1 MATQTKFLKLTIAD
15 SSEDIRPITN
25 SNMLKI
31 EKGYGGLSN
40 QIGNLTNV
48 VSQNNLVNVLRDT
61 CIRFIEQDGEYWV
74 QEYKWDN
81 LKREWVEGIKTQN
94 YFADAENF
102 TGYYFK
108 DEWTGVEDAEPPF
121 NSTWTKEDILVINQT
136 TTATGYGVDYR
147 RFPQALG
154 GYYTPTIE
162 TSESPTIIWTPVPTI
177 QRSNSVTTSLPVFK
191 EDNQVNL
198 VSMSNPE
205 LWVDNVWTYTLNLE
219 TSGEVSDTPR
229 VVVKFFE
236 SIDGSFEE
244 FYLAHHASAQPNRI
258 VVKAT
263 KDASFTDTSTWYAA
277 LYIYQPVIQEAQNA

>member
-15 SSEDIRPITN
+15 NTEDIRPITN

-31 EKGYGGLSN
+31 EKGYGGISN
-40 QIGNLTNV
+40 QVGNLTNV
-48 VSQNNLVNVLRDT
+48 VSQNNLINVKTDT
-61 CIRFIEQDGEYWV
+61 CIRFIEQDGEYYV
-74 QEYKWDN
+74 QEYKWDS
-81 LKREWVEGIKTQN
+81 LKQEWVEGITTQN
-94 YFADAENF
+94 FFADAENF

-108 DEWTGVEDAEPPF
+108 EEWAGVEDAEPPF
-121 NSTWTKEDILVINQT
+121 DSPWTKEDILVINQT
-136 TTATGYGVDYR
+136 TTATGYGIDYR
-147 RFPQALG
+147 KFPQALG
-154 GYYTPTIE
+154 GYYAPQIE

-177 QRSNSVTTSLPVFK
+177 QRSNSIITSLPVFK
-191 EDNQVNL
+191 EDNQVNV

-219 TSGEVSDTPR
+219 TSGKVSDTPR

-236 SIDGSFEE
+236 SIDDSFEE

-277 LYIYQPVIQEAQNA
+277 LYIYQPVIQEA